1 MVRVVTP
8 DPMPRSEVVKLW
20 RVLTWGNVGR
30 RNWPTTCLLFCGNML
45 ARRTPPTIRT
55 TEAMTASLEA
65 KIKRMNPEEL
75 DSLMQDEIDDQDEI
89 ESGTA
94 VDDGA

>member
-1 MVRVVTP
+1 
-8 DPMPRSEVVKLW
+8 
-20 RVLTWGNVGR
+20 
-30 RNWPTTCLLFCGNML
+30 
-45 ARRTPPTIRT
+45 
-55 TEAMTASLEA
+55 MTASLEA